1 MERIQMEMKELMQRE
16 KESQKML
23 EEAFLGIGYSIKYK
37 GGRYDATRQRNT
49 D

>member
-23 EEAFLGIGYSIKYK
+23 EEAFLGIGYIIK
-37 GGRYDATRQRNT
+37 
-49 D
+49 

>member
-23 EEAFLGIGYSIKYK
+23 EEAFLGIGYSIKQK